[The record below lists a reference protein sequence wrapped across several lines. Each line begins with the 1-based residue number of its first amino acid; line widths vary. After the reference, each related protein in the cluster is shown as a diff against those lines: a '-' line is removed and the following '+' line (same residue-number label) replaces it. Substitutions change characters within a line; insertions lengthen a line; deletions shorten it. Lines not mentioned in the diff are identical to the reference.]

1 LYSVYKSIDGYE
13 KAREC
18 VSTYIKLL
26 LGMLYPR
33 DLHAFHLL
41 LKLKLIQLEPHGL
54 QLLLPLPQAPPVL
67 LSLLLD
73 DLGKSLL
80 GLPDGLLQA
89 SLG

>member
-1 LYSVYKSIDGYE
+1 
-13 KAREC
+13 
-18 VSTYIKLL
+18 
-26 LGMLYPR
+26 MLYPR
-33 DLHAFHLL
+33 YLHAFHLL